1 MLTLTIDGRS
11 VELSAEDTMFVVD
24 CMHAA
29 LSHRGHRF
37 ERTRQSAAGVFRI
50 SAGATVR
57 SLASGVKTFKAADG
71 SVLTDC

>member
-1 MLTLTIDGRS
+1 MLTLTIDGHS

-29 LSHRGHRF
+29 LTHRGHRF
-37 ERTRQSAAGVFRI
+37 ERTHRGTAGVLRI
-50 SAGATVR
+50 SAGATVH
-57 SLASGVKTFKAADG
+57 SLSAGVTTFKTADG